1 MNVDFH
7 DKSSVNTKAHYAKL
21 ADVVYWDHIWVR

>member
-21 ADVVYWDHIWVR
+21 ADVVY